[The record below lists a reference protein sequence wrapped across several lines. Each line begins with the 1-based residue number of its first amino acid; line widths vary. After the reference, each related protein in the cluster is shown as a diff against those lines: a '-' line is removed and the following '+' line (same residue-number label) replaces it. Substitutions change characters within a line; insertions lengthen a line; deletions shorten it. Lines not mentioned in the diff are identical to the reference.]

1 MAVRGAV
8 VERERERRERERP
21 GGEAARADEAR

>member
-8 VERERERRERERP
+8 MERETEWSERERP
-21 GGEAARADEAR
+21 GGEA